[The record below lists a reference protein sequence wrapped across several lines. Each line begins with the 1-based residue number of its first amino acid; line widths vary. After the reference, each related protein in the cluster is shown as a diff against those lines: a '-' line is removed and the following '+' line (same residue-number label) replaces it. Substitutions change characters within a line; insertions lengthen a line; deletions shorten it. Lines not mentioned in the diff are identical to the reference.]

1 MSGPP
6 PVQPIAP
13 IRFADYFF
21 QSGLNPAAKLSDR
34 RILEDG
40 SAAGDPVNLQKR
52 ADAAASTEDTSSPL
66 NLPETKL
73 KKKQHPLEWKFGPEI
88 LCRYPETDY
97 SEKDKFPTYLS
108 MFCFPD
114 NVQLRHEDN
123 GPLPEKYHSFIV
135 TEETGAKIYGVC
147 VTIYE
152 RLHPNHASE
161 LEAIAQDLRSGALG
175 TTDLEY
181 IQHIQSELAAKQEAL
196 LHARMGMSEPSPTIQ
211 TAPTEPF
218 SAQSAGPPTEQTL
231 SDVEEKVKLYRD
243 LLAPLNTLLVDV
255 DNVYVPRC
263 LGVLSHWPWH
273 DFLKDWLCEVVRVTR
288 GDYEECPGNK
298 CIAPLER
305 FIANLIHEVPLP
317 PPGKLEISLRVGQ
330 LHLYASRPP
339 VNTISVL
346 KNFSLYPLFRAL
358 SVQHVVLLFEL
369 ALSEQKIIFLSSHLA
384 MLAVAA
390 ESLCHFFFP
399 LSWQHIT
406 IPVLPA
412 RLMSYLQVPMPY
424 IIGVHREY
432 FTPEMQD
439 EYRPP
444 DANVVDL
451 DSDTITLAEQPP
463 SLPVRE
469 RQKLVTRLE
478 KATGVMQTSFASP
491 HRTPAPLPPQPAKR
505 LDRGVPLTVQYALP
519 LNKHAPM
526 SCDSARKTPTEK
538 PASRGMLGRARTHT
552 EALDSNRMRGTLTSS
567 PSSAGVA
574 GAWLDK
580 IQKTFSTNPSSPSV
594 MGVSSDSISSSSSTA
609 TAEDKN
615 AAWWQRNRDARKQSS
630 DQQSIVSSSGP
641 GFHRSYDEHESD
653 SLGSSEKPLTDTS
666 ESSSNPRLR
675 SPFSSKPEKRGM
687 KHSGSNASIA
697 SMFSTFSNN
706 RGFAR
711 PPGISTNKA
720 SNRYSYA
727 GGGGSTASS
736 SVMSTPSSI
745 HYASYAHTEEG
756 ISNGLQGVPVRKKEG
771 HSFYSLA
778 VRSPWSANPPNLE
791 DQSNLGSMDGNRSST
806 TSMETSLA
814 DIAST
819 ADETARPR
827 NAAEMKRPPR
837 AFSFK
842 SRPKRLDSAASDV
855 ISPAAPIRAV
865 QARRRSSVAQSPV
878 ISLELGA
885 TCRACRE
892 DLSEGENATIM
903 QCDSCPARIHPSCLP
918 LMESHP
924 CPAHFDERKIQMAFL
939 KVFTSLLRHYRQ
951 HIATPEQ
958 LRALAGD
965 AGPGSPASMGSV
977 DSFKALDMDSL
988 GEEWFR
994 KTDFLAGCEK
1004 ESRPFMTKFVETQAF
1019 AQFTLDRVE
1028 RPESDYE
1035 VLFFDECIKE
1045 KRNRSKL
1052 RLGKESTPFLH
1063 ETAYDVKSTISCLEV
1078 RGPDEGENYKPEGI
1092 PIYLDSKLLKSPRVI
1107 QPLVTQADHR
1117 IMRSMTNELVQR
1129 ARIASNMKRKQD
1141 FSKWMKTKWKHL
1153 QKIGGGEVVAL
1164 GFLSDEQRRE
1174 LFEERVHEVTSVID
1188 HYEQLHLSTQ
1198 TPAQIRSAL
1207 VQLHAQNL
1215 VLMRAADEEQLVD
1228 ENEQADLQGVY
1239 MRLFRVITI
1248 YEDFVAT
1255 LKAAGTDVGDE
1266 DYLKQ
1271 IALQEAPTFTHL
1283 RAGENES
1290 SFKLNLSVGTDL
1302 NFGSV
1307 SEWLHKVGVDA
1318 DPGADGHGVGCDDE
1332 HRPDDSPDAS
1342 SRSSIKSQRLPAP
1355 PRSDSI
1361 RSSKARNRP
1370 LVSSSPGLDASSDIV
1385 PQADA
1390 GSNDRVASNDSVM
1403 PSVKPLDRQSIDA
1416 SADIVNTR
1424 NMYFD
1429 SVESVVPVTLS
1440 EDVDATPDRQ
1450 VEQSKEQTTNAE
1462 PEASLSMKTDP
1473 QQRIVPPPRSNSA
1486 TWEPSR
1492 DAGAG
1497 S

>member
-1 MSGPP
+1 MSGLP

-13 IRFADYFF
+13 IRFADFFF

-52 ADAAASTEDTSSPL
+52 ADAAAGSAEEVGSPL
-66 NLPETKL
+66 NLPETKV
-73 KKKQHPLEWKFGPEI
+73 KKKQHPLEWKFGPEV

-161 LEAIAQDLRSGALG
+161 LEALTQELRSGALG

-196 LHARMGMSEPSPTIQ
+196 LHARMGISEVPPTPI
-211 TAPTEPF
+211 TTTVEPF

-231 SDVEEKVKLYRD
+231 SDVEEKVRLYRD
-243 LLAPLNTLLVDV
+243 LLAPLTTLLVDV

-273 DFLKDWLCEVVRVTR
+273 DFLKDWLCEVIRVTR

-298 CIAPLER
+298 TIAPLER

-317 PPGKLEISLRVGQ
+317 PPGKLEISVRVGQ
-330 LHLYASRPP
+330 LHLFASRPP

-424 IIGVHREY
+424 IIGVQRDY

-439 EYRPP
+439 EYRPS
-444 DANVVDL
+444 DANIVDL

-469 RQKLVTRLE
+469 RQKLIARLE

-505 LDRGVPLTVQYALP
+505 VDRGVPLTVQYALP
-519 LNKHAPM
+519 LNKHAPL
-526 SCDSARKTPTEK
+526 SCDSARKAPTEK
-538 PASRGMLGRARTHT
+538 PASRNMLSRARTHS
-552 EALDSNRMRGTLTSS
+552 EVIDSPSRMRGNMTSS
-567 PSSAGVA
+567 PSSTGVA

-580 IQKTFSTNPSSPSV
+580 IQKTFSTNASSPSG
-594 MGVSSDSISSSSSTA
+594 MGLSSASLSSSSSTA
-609 TAEDKN
+609 TTEDRN
-615 AAWWQRNRDARKQSS
+615 ATWWQRNRDNRKQST

-641 GFHRSYDEHESD
+641 GYHRSNDEHESD

-675 SPFSSKPEKRGM
+675 SPFSSKPDNRGM
-687 KHSGSNASIA
+687 KHSGSNASLA

-711 PPGISTNKA
+711 PPGISTSNKA
-720 SNRYSYA
+720 SNRFSYS
-727 GGGGSTASS
+727 GGSTASS
-736 SVMSTPSSI
+736 SVMSTPSSV
-745 HYASYAHTEEG
+745 HYASFATTEEG
-756 ISNGLQGVPVRKKEG
+756 MPNGLQGVPVRKKEG

-778 VRSPWSANPPNLE
+778 VRSPWGGAPPTLE

-806 TSMETSLA
+806 ASNETSLA

-819 ADETARPR
+819 VEESVRPR
-827 NAAEMKRPPR
+827 NATEIKRPPR
-837 AFSFK
+837 TFSFK
-842 SRPKRLDSAASDV
+842 TRQKRLDSVVSDIV
-855 ISPAAPIRAV
+855 SPATPIRAV
-865 QARRRSSVAQSPV
+865 QTRRRSSVAPSPV

-951 HIATPEQ
+951 HIASPEQ

-965 AGPGSPASMGSV
+965 ASSGPPAPMGSS
-977 DSFKALDMDSL
+977 DSFKALDMDTL

-994 KTDFLAGCEK
+994 KNDFLAGSEK
-1004 ESRPFMTKFVETQAF
+1004 ESRPFMTKFIETQAF

-1052 RLGKESTPFLH
+1052 RIGKESTPFLH
-1063 ETAYDVKSTISCLEV
+1063 ETAYDVKSTITCLEV
-1078 RGPDEGENYKPEGI
+1078 RGPEEGENYKPEGI

-1129 ARIASNMKRKQD
+1129 ARIAANLKRKQD

-1174 LFEERVHEVTSVID
+1174 LFEERVHEVTTVID

-1239 MRLFRVITI
+1239 ARLFRVITI

-1271 IALQEAPTFTHL
+1271 INQQQAPGLTHL

-1307 SEWLHKVGVDA
+1307 SEWLHKVGIDA
-1318 DPGADGHGVGCDDE
+1318 DPGASNEGVSADDAL
-1332 HRPDDSPDAS
+1332 RPQDSPDAS
-1342 SRSSIKSQRLPAP
+1342 ARSSIHSQRLPAP

-1361 RSSKARNRP
+1361 RSGKPRNRP
-1370 LVSSSPGLDASSDIV
+1370 LSSAPLNASLDIV
-1385 PQADA
+1385 PQAD
-1390 GSNDRVASNDSVM
+1390 SSSRDPVISNDSVAA
-1403 PSVKPLDRQSIDA
+1403 SVKPLDRQSIDA

-1424 NMYFD
+1424 ELYFD
-1429 SVESVVPVTLS
+1429 SVESVAPVTLS
-1440 EDVDATPDRQ
+1440 EDRDSAAERKA
-1450 VEQSKEQTTNAE
+1450 EQPHQLVASVVAE
-1462 PEASLSMKTDP
+1462 AKIDP
-1473 QQRIVPPPRSNSA
+1473 QQRIAPPPRSNSS
-1486 TWEPSR
+1486 TWAPSR
-1492 DAGAG
+1492 DGGVG